1 MTDVLSLIPRAL
13 AQTVTQTAAPA
24 ATAAAAAAS
33 DVPDASWIGIGLG
46 LLLLA
51 LVLFAVELFIPSGG
65 MLGILCGLAAIAS
78 VISFFLYSP
87 AMGGF
92 ALLIYLIATPF
103 LLVYGVKLW
112 SRTPIGRRL
121 ILGGTEELDGRGLD
135 DDEIDQEIESR
146 RRQTHDSEASMIG
159 RIARTATPLRPVG
172 VIRLDGRRLDA
183 LAESGVIAA
192 DADVEVIAVLDNQI
206 KVRPVRDR
214 DPDIAAPDGAI
225 PTP

>member
-1 MTDVLSLIPRAL
+1 MTTIAQHL
-13 AQTVTQTAAPA
+13 AQTTALAASA
-24 ATAAAAAAS
+24 AT

-78 VISFFLYSP
+78 VTSFFFYSP

-92 ALLIYLIATPF
+92 ALLLYLIATPF

-135 DDEIDQEIESR
+135 EDEIDQEIAEK
-146 RRQTHDSEASMIG
+146 RRQTHASDDSMIG

-183 LAESGVIAA
+183 LAESGVIDA
-192 DADVEVIAVLDNQI
+192 DAEVEVIAVLDNQI
-206 KVRPVRDR
+206 KVRPVRNRGDASAD
-214 DPDIAAPDGAI
+214 DPS

>member
-1 MTDVLSLIPRAL
+1 MTDILSPIPRAL
-13 AQTVTQTAAPA
+13 AQTVTQT
-24 ATAAAAAAS
+24 AAAAS